1 MTIVTRTATAVLGV
15 CALASLAACGS
26 DDATTATPSTVT
38 VTASSPDTSTSVEA
52 PETDVADTAQ
62 AGAGPGSEGGGA
74 VAPAATSTRA
84 CGPVD
89 GNSAQIDAAIAK
101 IAPPLPGVSW
111 VPTRAN
117 FNSCNSLSYVV
128 LDTDRGTG
136 SSPDQLLLFGPEGR
150 FVGTGIKCN
159 VAFQDVTGSGPD
171 FVNVTYRYLRNEN
184 ESNAGASGRAYVTF
198 RWNGSRVV
206 MEGTLP
212 YEVTRGEC

>member
-1 MTIVTRTATAVLGV
+1 M
-15 CALASLAACGS
+15 S
-26 DDATTATPSTVT
+26 TT
-38 VTASSPDTSTSVEA
+38 TSVDA
-52 PETDVADTAQ
+52 PATEVDDTAQ
-62 AGAGPGSEGGGA
+62 DPAPGAGSGGDSDAGAA
-74 VAPAATSTRA
+74 TAPLTRS
-84 CGPVD
+84 CGPVG
-89 GNSAQIDAAIAK
+89 GNSQQIDAAIAK

-136 SSPDQLLLFGPEGR
+136 SSPDQLLLFGPAGR

-159 VAFQDVTGSGPD
+159 VAFQEVTGSGPD

-184 ESNAGASGRAYVTF
+184 ESNAGASGRAYATF